1 MQWLI
6 SPLAGSLGR
15 GVGRYSAQD
24 IGAPCIKIFDEVRYW
39 PKANIPVCVGY
50 ERPGYGNMVHYGG
63 LFLEPHPID
72 PVIAHSALFRSN
84 SFSLL
89 GLDL

>member
-50 ERPGYGNMVHYGG
+50 ERPNRKHGALRGAI
-63 LFLEPHPID
+63 FK
-72 PVIAHSALFRSN
+72 PVPYRSRNCALGTLSI
-84 SFSLL
+84 
-89 GLDL
+89 

>member
-6 SPLAGSLGR
+6 PLLAGSLGR
-15 GVGRYSAQD
+15 GFGRCSAQD
-24 IGAPCIKIFDEVRYW
+24 IGAPCIKIFDDVRYW

-50 ERPGYGNMVHYGG
+50 VGNMVRYGG
-63 LFLEPHPID
+63 LFLDPYPID
-72 PVIAHSALFRSN
+72 PAIAHSALFRSN

>member
-6 SPLAGSLGR
+6 PLLAGSLGR

-50 ERPGYGNMVHYGG
+50 ERPG
-63 LFLEPHPID
+63 
-72 PVIAHSALFRSN
+72 
-84 SFSLL
+84 
-89 GLDL
+89 